1 MRVLLRLAIVVAL
14 LVGAGFLLLGYW
26 AGRHDVSVGP
36 SSNTIGTSGATAK
49 EAPPAARDTTDAHAT
64 ARDKARQAGAELGEK
79 AADASAKLQET
90 VAEGAITAKIKA
102 KMALDDMVKSRTIDV
117 STSGSTVTLS
127 GTVRS
132 AAERDRALALARE
145 TAGVT
150 QVVDHLRMPR

>member
-26 AGRHDVSVGP
+26 AGRHDVAVGP
-36 SSNTIGTSGATAK
+36 SSNTVGTTGTAK
-49 EAPPAARDTTDAHAT
+49 EPPPAARDTSGTLTT
-64 ARDKARQAGAELGEK
+64 AREKARQTGAELGEK

-117 STSGSTVTLS
+117 STNGSTVTLS

-132 AAERDRALALARE
+132 AAERDRALGLARE
-145 TAGVT
+145 TSGVT
-150 QVVDHLRMPR
+150 QVVDHLSMPR